1 MTEATDHT
9 FYAASARPVAA
20 RPALT
25 QEIEADVCVVGGGF
39 AGLWTAHALALRGKD
54 VVLLEADTIANGAS
68 GRNGGFVSAGY
79 AAELEKIIA
88 RVGLADARALY
99 DLSRKGVESVRAL
112 ISRDPAA
119 AQMKTGRLHVT
130 RTDDAAGLQAYGE
143 MLSRDFGHELEF
155 WSKGKLRRALSTTR
169 YYQALHEKDAFH
181 INPLMLARLL
191 AEEIEDR
198 GGRIY
203 ERSRVIGADINGLR
217 KSVTTA
223 EGRVRM
229 FDVVL
234 AGSAGIGEAF
244 PWLAKTILPIR
255 THVVVTAPLADEM
268 RAIRFEG
275 AISDMRRAGDY
286 YHLVGERLLWG
297 GRISARRNPP
307 RQLASVMA
315 KDIVSVY
322 PQLQGVPI
330 DYAWSGV
337 MGYAVHWMPQIGM
350 AQPGV
355 WVASAFGGQ
364 GLNTTAMAG
373 EVLAAAIAE
382 HDDRWR
388 LFIPFGLVWN
398 GGWAG
403 RAAAQSIYWGM
414 QARDRFEEARA
425 RAAER
430 DKAAMRAGH
439 APGYVAYV
447 GRRVRNRFVRSRF
460 GKAVIP
466 VFGVLRRALRAAAQ
480 PVIMLGRALTQLI
493 WWASGAIGFVAK
505 LAGRGME
512 QIAAG
517 IAALWRTAAVPA
529 AQRVSARAS
538 LIVKRE
544 KEAAAVKAAAEPAQ
558 ETSTAAIA
566 DAEPVEAQPQ
576 KKAARGKKKKSKDK
590 DEKIEA

>member
-430 DKAAMRAGH
+430 DKAARRSCAGLCGVCGPPRQKSFRPQPFRQSGHSGVRCPAASVEGRGAAGH
-439 APGYVAYV
+439 YARPRADAAHLV
-447 GRRVRNRFVRSRF
+447 GRRGDRFCREARRQRDGTDRGGNCS
-460 GKAVIP
+460 A
-466 VFGVLRRALRAAAQ
+466 LADSRRACGTARERKGQ
-480 PVIMLGRALTQLI
+480 PYCEAREGSGGRQ
-493 WWASGAIGFVAK
+493 
-505 LAGRGME
+505 GRG
-512 QIAAG
+512 
-517 IAALWRTAAVPA
+517 
-529 AQRVSARAS
+529 
-538 LIVKRE
+538 
-544 KEAAAVKAAAEPAQ
+544 
-558 ETSTAAIA
+558 
-566 DAEPVEAQPQ
+566 
-576 KKAARGKKKKSKDK
+576 
-590 DEKIEA
+590 